1 MKRTVLS
8 IVCCALLL
16 LLPGCW
22 NSKDIQNMAY
32 VTAIGLDYVDGKYKS
47 YIQVLNFS
55 NVAQSQNAQVGKV
68 VPIWIGTG
76 EGKTVTESLTSI
88 YSTAQRRVFWGHMK
102 AVVCSERLLKHGMDQ
117 VFDMLN
123 RFREIRY
130 NVLLYGTRDPIQD
143 ILTEKS
149 ILNFSPLES
158 VLESPQQIYTQ
169 RSFILPIYEF
179 KILAQLREPSGT
191 AILPSLTID
200 YKDWYE
206 DKKDH
211 PMHRVSGAYFFD
223 NRELRGWLSEDDL
236 RGTRWIQRQ
245 LERSPVNIPIG
256 QTPVATLILMK
267 PHFVVEPK
275 LENDK
280 IHFNIRIGLKSYVDL
295 LIKDTPESTLEK
307 MAAELVKKEVIES
320 YKKGV
325 ALKSDVLMLEDKL
338 YRKYPGKWRELS
350 KQSDFILTEDM
361 LKNVDVTIT
370 MVNSGKYKQRVH

>member
-1 MKRTVLS
+1 
-8 IVCCALLL
+8 
-16 LLPGCW
+16 
-22 NSKDIQNMAY
+22 MAY
-32 VTAIGLDYVDGKYKS
+32 VTAIGLDYEDGKYKS

-55 NVAQSQNAQVGKV
+55 NIAQTQNAQVGKA

-76 EGKTVTESLTSI
+76 EGKTVTESLSTI

-102 AVVCSERLLKHGMDQ
+102 AVVCSERLLKHGMGQ

-123 RFREIRY
+123 RYREIRY
-130 NVLLYGTRDPIQD
+130 NVLLYGTRDPIQN

-179 KILAQLREPSGT
+179 KILSMLNEPSGT

-200 YKDWYE
+200 RNDWYE

-211 PMHRVSGAYFFD
+211 PMLRVNGAYFFD
-223 NRELRGWLSEDDL
+223 NKDFRGWLSEDDL
-236 RGTRWIQRQ
+236 KGTRWIQLQ
-245 LERSPVNIPIG
+245 LEESPINIPDSKN
-256 QTPVATLILMK
+256 PVAGLILMK

-275 LENDK
+275 LEQGK
-280 IHFNIRIGLKSYVDL
+280 VHFNIRIGLKSYVNL
-295 LIKDTPESTLEK
+295 LIKELPESTLEN
-307 MAAELVKKEVIES
+307 MASELVKNEVIDS
-320 YKKGV
+320 FKKGI
-325 ALKSDVLMLEDKL
+325 ALKCDVLMLEDKL
-338 YRKYPGKWRELS
+338 YRKYPDKWRELS

-361 LKNVDVTIT
+361 LKNVDVTVT